1 MQDHSA
7 KPPPVPSRSAE
18 TAAARWGESHPDED
32 VEHPPP
38 AAPEELQRRV
48 PNHHSASAEAAALR
62 WQEQHPDP
70 D

>member
-1 MQDHSA
+1 MQDHNVE
-7 KPPPVPSRSAE
+7 PPPVRSRSAD
-18 TAAARWGESHPDED
+18 TAAARWGESHPDEE

-38 AAPEELQRRV
+38 VAPDELHPGV

-62 WQEQHPDP
+62 WEEQHPEP

>member
-1 MQDHSA
+1 MQDHNVE
-7 KPPPVPSRSAE
+7 PPPVRSRSAD

-38 AAPEELQRRV
+38 VV

-62 WQEQHPDP
+62 WEEQHPEP